1 MTISRSIHV
10 PANGYNASMN
20 IGVHV
25 SFELY
30 FQQTFILISF
40 GTFYWTLSGSR
51 LEYANAF
58 S

>member
-10 PANGYNASMN
+10 PANGYSAVKS

-30 FQQTFILISF
+30 FQQTFILISL
-40 GTFYWTLSGSR
+40 GTFYWALSGSR
-51 LEYANAF
+51 LKYVNAF